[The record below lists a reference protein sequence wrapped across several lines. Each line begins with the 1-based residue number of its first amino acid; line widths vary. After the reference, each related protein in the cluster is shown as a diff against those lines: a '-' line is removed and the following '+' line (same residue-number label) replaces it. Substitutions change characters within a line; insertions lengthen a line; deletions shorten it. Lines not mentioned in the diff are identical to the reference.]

1 MSTAQNNI
9 TYHMGLEASGC
20 HAAQTALILSDSY
33 RLNYGNLSKLV
44 GSMVALLH
52 TTFGLCRGDRVL
64 SRVEKSVDSLVLYL
78 ATIRLGAIYVPLC
91 PAYTMT
97 ETIYFVEVSSVF
109 ILDSDPHLFVSCNI
123 KQDEIFANKIEHII
137 DSTALFKESRQMKPD
152 YGVECLNPNDIAC
165 ICYTSGT
172 TGSPKG
178 AMISH
183 GGLMWNAETL
193 IDMWKFSQKDV
204 PKFDVNDAF
213 HWLPQCTVMMG
224 VPTYYSRLMQ
234 RSNFDKNLTKNIRLF
249 ISGSAPLSTVLWED
263 FKQRTGHEILERYGM
278 TEAAVITTNLYNDRR
293 KGSVGKVLP
302 GGNIRTTE
310 NDLVQIRLPSLFL
323 GYWKNEKITQK
334 VFSEDGFFNTGDI
347 GKIDDDGFL
356 WIQGRAKDLIISGG
370 LNVYPKEV
378 EDAVDSLP
386 HVLESAVI
394 GIPHHDLGEAVLAVY
409 VPQSGSHAFLHES
422 EAIRILHTKLANYK
436 VPKRFLCLDQLP
448 RNAMGKILS
457 RTDCCFSHQGA
468 YCKQRSGKHATAS
481 FFHHYKSLYRTNTR
495 SMKEY
500 FTVSQ
505 TFVVGGSDI
514 SIAPSADTKGQ
525 KHNISSRRKLKV
537 KRNEDKLA
545 GGHRSFAC
553 ASDGD
558 EQQPSIAIQQ
568 PYYHYRCCGV
578 VATAVAAAAAAAVL
592 IATI

>member
-1 MSTAQNNI
+1 MITTRHTLQVIRAISYSVLLKRWMSTAQNNI

-97 ETIYFVEVSSVF
+97 ETIYFVE
-109 ILDSDPHLFVSCNI
+109 DSDPHLFVSCNI

-204 PKFDVNDAF
+204 LLHMLPFNHIHGIPKFDVNDAF

-448 RNAMGKILS
+448 RNAMGK
-457 RTDCCFSHQGA
+457 
-468 YCKQRSGKHATAS
+468 
-481 FFHHYKSLYRTNTR
+481 
-495 SMKEY
+495 
-500 FTVSQ
+500 

-525 KHNISSRRKLKV
+525 KLFF